1 MAVQTPAETILR
13 IREGQRTWDL
23 WRFESSE
30 IRTRYAVID
39 PILRSL
45 GWDLGNPAECRLE
58 WQIGQT
64 DDRVDYAL
72 CAPNKSGSPT
82 LPAARVLLE
91 AKKWEH
97 HLSYPDYKQ
106 IDGYLEN
113 YPNFKGIG
121 ILTNGREWRLHQM
134 RDDTGKVAWSGV
146 MRIRDG
152 TCEEAASKLEQ
163 WLARSNWN

>member
-1 MAVQTPAETILR
+1 MVVQTSAETILH
-13 IREGQRTWDL
+13 IRDMQRTLDIWG
-23 WRFESSE
+23 FKSSE

-58 WQIGQT
+58 WRIGQT

-72 CAPNKSGSPT
+72 CALNKGGSPT
-82 LPAARVLLE
+82 LPAAQVLLE
-91 AKKWEH
+91 AKKWEQ
-97 HLSYPDYKQ
+97 HLWYPEYKQ
-106 IDGYLEN
+106 IKDYLEN

-121 ILTNGREWRLHQM
+121 ILTNGREWQLYQM
-134 RDDTGKVAWSGV
+134 RDDTGQAAWSG
-146 MRIRDG
+146 MIRIREG
-152 TCEEAASKLEQ
+152 TCEEAASKLGQ